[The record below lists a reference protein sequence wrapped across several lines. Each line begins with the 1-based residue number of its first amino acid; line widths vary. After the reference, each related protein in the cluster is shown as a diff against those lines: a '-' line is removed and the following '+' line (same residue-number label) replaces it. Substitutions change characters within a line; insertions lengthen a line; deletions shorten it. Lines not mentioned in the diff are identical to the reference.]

1 MRSTD
6 LEPTEPV
13 RALSRATAMI
23 LPSRMARRALR
34 QVRRHAPSLSRY
46 PGDRYLEQ
54 VFRTVHGRAGPLADP
69 PPGSGLQPTWGEPGP
84 PVIGKTLMFMRYGP
98 ALSLEH
104 YERFGPVSWTTIFG
118 MKVCTVIGPEAA
130 QHVLV
135 NRDKAFSQQG
145 WEWFIGPFFNRGLM
159 LLDGEEHHDHRRIMQ
174 EAFTRPRL
182 EAYARQF
189 GSIIEDEVPQWPTG
203 RPVRIYPLI
212 KGLSLRIATEIFMG
226 IEQTARSRRIAH
238 AFEGCVR
245 AGLAVVR
252 FPVPGLRWERGLRSR
267 KVLEDYFRAR
277 IPAKRASDDQD
288 LFAALCHVETD
299 EGHSF
304 SDEDVVNHMIFLMMA
319 AHDTSTTAAT
329 AVCWFLAR
337 HPEWQERCRE
347 ESLRHGYGPMDLAG
361 TEKLEALDLVFM
373 EALRLVTPVPGMA
386 RRTTQ
391 DTEICGHYVPA
402 GTMVTVG
409 AWASHLL
416 PHIWAAAESFDP
428 TRLDEPRREDK
439 QHRFAHMAFGGG
451 VHKCIGMAFGRAEVK
466 ALIHRTLLHYRIE
479 MPADYEITWDMTSL
493 PNPADGFPVTL
504 KPLDTGPSTA
514 TEGPR

>member
-1 MRSTD
+1 
-6 LEPTEPV
+6 
-13 RALSRATAMI
+13 MI
-23 LPSRMARRALR
+23 RTRVGRTTRRALR
-34 QVRRHAPSLSRY
+34 EVRRRAPSLSHY
-46 PGDRYLEQ
+46 PGDRYLER
-54 VFRTVHGRAGPLADP
+54 VFRSAHGRARVLAEP

-84 PVIGKTLMFMRYGP
+84 PVVGKTLMFMRYGP
-98 ALSLEH
+98 KLSLEQ
-104 YERFGPVSWTTIFG
+104 YDRFGPVSWTSVFG
-118 MKVCTVIGPEAA
+118 MKVCAVVGPEAA

-135 NRDKAFSQQG
+135 NKDKKFSQSG

-189 GSIIEDEVPQWPTG
+189 GSIIEEEVPRWPTD
-203 RPVRIYPLI
+203 RPVRIHPLI
-212 KGLSLRIATEIFMG
+212 KQLSLRIATEIFMG
-226 IEQTARSRRIAH
+226 VEQTAESRRIAQ
-238 AFEGCVR
+238 AFEDCVR

-252 FPVPGLRWERGLRSR
+252 TPVPGLRWDKGLRAR
-267 KVLEDYFRAR
+267 TVLEDYFRSR
-277 IPAKRASDDQD
+277 IPEKRASDDQD

-319 AHDTSTTAAT
+319 AHDTSTISAT

-347 ESLRHGYGPMDLAG
+347 ESLRHGDAPMDLAG
-361 TEKLEALDLVFM
+361 TEKLESLDLVFM

-386 RRTTQ
+386 RRTTE
-391 DTEICGHYVPA
+391 DTDICGHFVPA

-416 PHIWAAAESFDP
+416 PSIWADPDAFDP
-428 TRLDEPRREDK
+428 TRFDEPRREDK
-439 QHRFAHMAFGGG
+439 QHRLAHMAFGGG
-451 VHKCIGMAFGRAEVK
+451 VHKCIGMHFGRAEVK
-466 ALIHRTLLHYRIE
+466 SLVHRILLHHRIE
-479 MPADYEITWDMTSL
+479 VPADYEVTWDMTSL
-493 PNPADGFPVTL
+493 PSPADGLPVRL
-504 KPLDTGPSTA
+504 RPLSRTRRTPKKGTP
-514 TEGPR
+514 